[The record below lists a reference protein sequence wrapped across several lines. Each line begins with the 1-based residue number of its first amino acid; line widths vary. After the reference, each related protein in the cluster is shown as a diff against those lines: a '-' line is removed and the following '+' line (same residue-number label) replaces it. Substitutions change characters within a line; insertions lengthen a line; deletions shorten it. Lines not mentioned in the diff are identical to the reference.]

1 MANGVGAAGNQMG
14 GAVAGFAGGGLW
26 RADYAIDD
34 AGRDDGV
41 CQRGGLECAVA
52 ADFGWGGGV
61 CGRNGIFGLGAEY
74 AADGDCVYA
83 GIVAVEHGVLAA
95 CLRVHGGGDGG
106 ADGLG
111 ATADGGSLKM
121 RLLGFQAALLGF
133 CLPAP
138 RLFC

>member
-1 MANGVGAAGNQMG
+1 MGGGVAGN
-14 GAVAGFAGGGLW
+14 GGGSLW
-26 RADYAIDD
+26 RADYAVDD
-34 AGRDDGV
+34 AGRDDSV

-61 CGRNGIFGLGAEY
+61 CGRNGVFGFGAEY

-83 GIVAVEHGVLAA
+83 GIVAIEHGVLAA

-111 ATADGGSLKM
+111 KMAGGGSLKAGD
-121 RLLGFQAALLGF
+121 GFQAALL
-133 CLPAP
+133 LPAYAVLILLTAAQCLIQP
-138 RLFC
+138 